1 MRSTTSSRPVP
12 SLIGPI
18 CAAATFTQR
27 AIGILLRVGAYDTT
41 RRLTGSERRGVS
53 SDTAADRACWRS
65 EGTRRPLRHL
75 PDLRGAR
82 TAADPACWRS
92 EGTRR
97 PLRHLPDLRGART
110 AADPA
115 CWR

>member
-27 AIGILLRVGAYDTT
+27 AFGVLLRVRAYDTT
-41 RRLTGSERRGVS
+41 RGLTGSARRGVS
-53 SDTAADRACWRS
+53 SD
-65 EGTRRPLRHL
+65 
-75 PDLRGAR
+75 

-115 CWR
+115 KRGGVGRSEEHTSELQSPMY